1 MAHRTGIISKDGS
14 RVHIFPNGGP
24 ADTTRDCIC
33 CGNEPPPIVDWP
45 GIRYM
50 TNNPPNYGPAFG
62 IARSDGAPS
71 AIHTCFSGCCA
82 CTSVASSLDFHMHS
96 CKTITVLQQPSYFP
110 SWDGS
115 IESECTNTDG
125 AYPMTFTLQ
134 KRVTECY
141 GTQFFANNPS
151 VTQNYRND
159 RNIHWNAFAENFG
172 GSNFQACTTWP
183 PEAGSYWYLPVEDS
197 TTEYTDE
204 DPAIKNTDYYPEA
217 WGFSGNV
224 CGGTTTPS
232 RPGYSYP
239 GSCGGQAI
247 VASLCCCKTGTES
260 IERIGGYDKS
270 YLRSCPKWSIKW
282 PHIQP
287 VPEAHRQEDTD
298 DRVDCSMGCFSF
310 TIQPDHKYRHDFKVL
325 AQNSYNSDWYLDD
338 AHMYTSCS
346 PCVYKQGECDTA
358 IRFNPSRIGDIAM
371 DVGTM
376 QPLHGQQPPTFNYD
390 RMIPGNEH
398 ESLQYSNTNTV
409 WNGQNFLISGQC
421 NDGMTGSKKM
431 RLIYGG
437 AYITHCDCQTGVY
450 TKDYSYYAG
459 SDYSVCYGDKYFY
472 GTMDVWPYDRIYN
485 QLECYDEAS
494 CNSCLEVEVI
504 PEERRVVQGRILYGA
519 GRFDLPPPWSNQ
531 SQYGYNHYDGIAQPC
546 TGLYGGRPVQNPW
559 DPPYPPGGYLAPPD
573 YPCGSMA
580 DRALIVPNQGQTS
593 GIPWRLPAEIDP
605 EDWDTAEGSPFGT
618 NPWFHGGRDK
628 NGTNPDENSWDDA
641 YKWAFLYCREDAEN
655 DETCG
660 SICEHVIPAIMWY
673 TGIIEES

>member
-82 CTSVASSLDFHMHS
+82 CTTVASSLDFHMHS

-298 DRVDCSMGCFSF
+298 DRVDGSMGCFSF
-310 TIQPDHKYRHDFKVL
+310 TIQPDHKYKHSFKVL
-325 AQNSYNSDWYLDD
+325 KQSTTDTYGDWELVDSDTIGESI
-338 AHMYTSCS
+338 YTSCS
-346 PCVYKQGECDTA
+346 PCVYKQGECEGCYGLHGL
-358 IRFNPSRIGDIAM
+358 FNPSQEYDIAM

-376 QPLHGQQPPTFNYD
+376 KPLKEDNFPYIYGDPYPATN
-390 RMIPGNEH
+390 
-398 ESLQYSNTNTV
+398 NTV
-409 WNGQNFLISGQC
+409 WNGQHFIIGGQC
-421 NDGMTGSKKM
+421 NDGKDGNQKM
-431 RLIYGG
+431 RLIVCG
-437 AYITHCDCQTGVY
+437 AYLTHCDCQQG
-450 TKDYSYYAG
+450 DYDDCNYG
-459 SDYSVCYGDKYFY
+459 SRSACYGDVQHPGDQPIPCWENTAGCDECLEKHVP
-472 GTMDVWPYDRIYN
+472 DVSEPYDDLGGVGMRLIYAN
-485 QLECYDEAS
+485 WPCA
-494 CNSCLEVEVI
+494 
-504 PEERRVVQGRILYGA
+504 QGFG
-519 GRFDLPPPWSNQ
+519 
-531 SQYGYNHYDGIAQPC
+531 
-546 TGLYGGRPVQNPW
+546 
-559 DPPYPPGGYLAPPD
+559 PPGAPDYRDPPD
-573 YPCGSMA
+573 YPCGTMA
-580 DRALIVPNQGQTS
+580 QRENDMAGLGWRQT
-593 GIPWRLPAEIDP
+593 PETNP
-605 EDWDTAEGSPFGT
+605 EDWNTAGTVEQGYSRTEPFGG
-618 NPWFHGGRDK
+618 NEIWFYGGRDEK
-628 NGTNPDENSWDDA
+628 GTHPTLNEKIDVH
-641 YKWAFLYCREDAEN
+641 YWAWLYCAEDAEN
-655 DETCG
+655 DDSCG
-660 SICEHVIPAIMWY
+660 SLCEHVDPAIMWY
-673 TGIIEES
+673 TGIIEET